1 MKLLNSST
9 GELVDIA
16 DQRVTIYNCGPTVY
30 NYVHIGNV
38 RPLVIFD
45 VLHRFLL
52 NQHKEIVYIQNI
64 TDVDDKI
71 IKAAAEEGISEKE
84 LTSRYTQAYLD
95 IFQLLNIRQVL
106 MPNVSE
112 HMDEII
118 AYISSLIE
126 RDAAYVVDGDVY
138 FDVSKIRD
146 YGHISHQN
154 PANLMNGVRKENM
167 ANKRSPLDFALW
179 KKTSEGVNWDSPW
192 SKGRPGWHTECCVL
206 INKYAGDHVTIHGG
220 GVDLKFPHHENENAQ
235 NVATYGR
242 DIADVWMHVGHINV
256 EGAKMSK
263 SLHNFILVKDLVNVD
278 NANGLRWF
286 FYKAKYQQPVN
297 FSKELL
303 EEANAEVKS
312 VIKALSVAKTYNIA
326 NNMFFSEAAQLDPVF
341 AAALSDDLNL
351 PNAITA
357 LQEQTRIL
365 NTYIRDK
372 KFFESNKL
380 CNVIAKEFEIL
391 GIKFESEK
399 HLKSIDEIKRWK
411 EAVDSKNYTEADELR
426 RLLTEKGLL

>member
-1 MKLLNSST
+1 
-9 GELVDIA
+9 
-16 DQRVTIYNCGPTVY
+16 
-30 NYVHIGNV
+30 
-38 RPLVIFD
+38 
-45 VLHRFLL
+45 
-52 NQHKEIVYIQNI
+52 
-64 TDVDDKI
+64 
-71 IKAAAEEGISEKE
+71 
-84 LTSRYTQAYLD
+84 
-95 IFQLLNIRQVL
+95 
-106 MPNVSE
+106 
-112 HMDEII
+112 
-118 AYISSLIE
+118 
-126 RDAAYVVDGDVY
+126 
-138 FDVSKIRD
+138 
-146 YGHISHQN
+146 
-154 PANLMNGVRKENM
+154 MNGVRKENM
-167 ANKRSPLDFALW
+167 TNKRSPLDFALW

-235 NVATYGR
+235 NVATFGR
-242 DIADVWMHVGHINV
+242 DIADIWMHVGHINV

-297 FSKELL
+297 FTKELL
-303 EEANAEVKS
+303 EEANTEVKS
-312 VIKALSVAKTYNIA
+312 VIRALFIAKTYNIA
-326 NNMFFSEAAQLDPVF
+326 NNMFFTEAAQLDPAF

-351 PNAITA
+351 PNAVTA
-357 LQEQTRIL
+357 LLEQIRIL
-365 NTYIRDK
+365 NTLVRDK

-380 CNVIAKEFEIL
+380 CNVIAKELEIL